1 MFAAAISFLAL
12 VCLWPDASGAHAT
25 APQSSAA
32 SRVADLRAKV
42 AKKPRLWPAQA
53 ALAQACL
60 VEARAT
66 LDPAAVACARN
77 AALASLDVQLN
88 VEAFLALAGIQA
100 FSHRFEACVDAA
112 SKAESGRPGDGIA
125 LSLRVDCLLALGR
138 RDEAGALV
146 ETAKAGPR
154 GEGPPSSLDFYLP
167 IAEASLAKA
176 DGRIDAAVERYRAAA
191 ATAARA
197 VSMPASPATSTSA
210 AGASST
216 PAIIEG
222 GRNEPK
228 PEKSPAPKKPDP
240 EHAHGHTLP
249 PIRHEPLP
257 ADDANELRI
266 WALVE
271 AVSLLQEAGR
281 TAEAADILS
290 EARANESPN
299 LLIQVHQA
307 QLMATTENH
316 DFAFNAFR
324 GLASQGVGVE
334 AWLGAWRQAR
344 KIGKAD
350 EEIRY
355 WDLLERTLKAPI
367 EADEVYT
374 LDMLASLYLEAGVKS
389 DEALA
394 LAERNATVRKD
405 EAARLL
411 LEKARARVAAAAP
424 ARP

>member
-1 MFAAAISFLAL
+1 MFAITMFAAAIPLL
-12 VCLWPDASGAHAT
+12 VLLCLRPDASGAHST
-25 APQSSAA
+25 APRADVT
-32 SRVADLRAKV
+32 SRIAELRAKV
-42 AKKPRLWPAQA
+42 SKKPRLYPAQA
-53 ALAQACL
+53 ALAHACL
-60 VEARAT
+60 AQAKAT
-66 LDPAAVACARN
+66 LDPTAVACSRT

-88 VEAFLALAGIQA
+88 VEAFLALAGIHA

-112 SKAESGRPGDGIA
+112 AKAESGRPGDGTA

-138 RDEAGALV
+138 QNEAPALI
-146 ETAKAGPR
+146 ESARAGSR
-154 GEGPPSSLDFYLP
+154 EQGPPSSLDFYLP

-176 DGRIDAAVERYRAAA
+176 DGNVDAAVERYRAAA

-197 VSMPASPATSTSA
+197 MTAPMIVESQDKEPGPA
-210 AGASST
+210 
-216 PAIIEG
+216 
-222 GRNEPK
+222 
-228 PEKSPAPKKPDP
+228 EKPAPKVPDP
-240 EHAHGHTLP
+240 DHPHGHHLP
-249 PIRHEPLP
+249 PVRHDPLP

-271 AVSLLQEAGR
+271 AVSLLQDDGR
-281 TAEAADILS
+281 IPEAADLLG
-290 EARANESPN
+290 EARANQSPN

-307 QLMATTENH
+307 RLMATTGND

-324 GLASQGVGVE
+324 GLASQGVGLE

-350 EEIRY
+350 EEARY
-355 WDLLERTLKAPI
+355 WDLLERTLKAPLD
-367 EADEVYT
+367 AGEVYT

-411 LEKARARVAAAAP
+411 LEKARARVAGVAGATKAAP
-424 ARP
+424 